1 MLNIDIETPI
11 ELSIPY
17 EEIISRTVEA
27 SADFVQCPYEIEVN
41 VLLVD
46 NDSIREINKEQR
58 DINAPTDV
66 LSFPMIDF
74 DNPQDFS
81 IVEEHPEEYFNSES
95 GELILG
101 DIVISVEKV
110 IEQAQAYGH
119 SLERELAFL
128 TAHSMLHLS
137 GYDHIDD
144 NERLIMEE
152 KQETIL
158 NILGYTRL

>member
-158 NILGYTRL
+158 NTLGYTRL

>member
-95 GELILG
+95 GELI
-101 DIVISVEKV
+101 VISVEKV

-158 NILGYTRL
+158 NTLGYTRL